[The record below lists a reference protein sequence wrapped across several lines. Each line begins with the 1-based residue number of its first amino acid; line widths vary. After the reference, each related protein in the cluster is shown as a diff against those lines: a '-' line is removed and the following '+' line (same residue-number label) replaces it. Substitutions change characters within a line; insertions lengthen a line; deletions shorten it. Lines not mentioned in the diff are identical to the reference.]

1 MEDRFKVHIVKD
13 TKPWNKY
20 SVHPSKCAYS
30 MFIHDEQENEFMHL
44 HVVFQG
50 GVAKYKPFLF
60 REDRELNKHIKENKG
75 S

>member
-13 TKPWNKY
+13 TKPWSKY

-30 MFIHDEQENEFMHL
+30 MFIHDEQENEFMH
-44 HVVFQG
+44 HTVMFQG
-50 GVAKYKPFLF
+50 GTAKYRRFLF
-60 REDRELNKHIKENKG
+60 KKAKELNEYIKESKG

>member
-1 MEDRFKVHIVKD
+1 
-13 TKPWNKY
+13 
-20 SVHPSKCAYS
+20 

-60 REDRELNKHIKENKG
+60 RKARELNKYIKESKG